1 MRPHGLRQVV
11 AVSAKPLGFDAHGC
25 GLADRAGIA
34 LSMLTLFRVLELD
47 GGSIS
52 IDGQDIA
59 HLGLSQLRKAI
70 AMLPQDPVRVHTL
83 SSNGSDL

>member
-1 MRPHGLRQVV
+1 
-11 AVSAKPLGFDAHGC
+11 
-25 GLADRAGIA
+25 
-34 LSMLTLFRVLELD
+34 MLTLFRVLELD

-70 AMLPQDPVRVHTL
+70 AMLPQDPVRAHAL
-83 SSNGSDL
+83 SSDTVCGL

>member
-1 MRPHGLRQVV
+1 
-11 AVSAKPLGFDAHGC
+11 
-25 GLADRAGIA
+25 
-34 LSMLTLFRVLELD
+34 MLTLFRVLELD

-70 AMLPQDPVRVHTL
+70 AMLPQDPVRAHAL
-83 SSNGSDL
+83 SSDGVCGL

>member
-1 MRPHGLRQVV
+1 
-11 AVSAKPLGFDAHGC
+11 
-25 GLADRAGIA
+25 
-34 LSMLTLFRVLELD
+34 MLTLFRVLELD

-70 AMLPQDPVRVHTL
+70 AMLPQDPVRAHAL

>member
-1 MRPHGLRQVV
+1 
-11 AVSAKPLGFDAHGC
+11 
-25 GLADRAGIA
+25 
-34 LSMLTLFRVLELD
+34 MLTLFRVLELD

-70 AMLPQDPVRVHTL
+70 AMLPQDPVRAHALSSDGVWSLKFGAGRRRCSRVLFARTSSKMVTL
-83 SSNGSDL
+83 SRFVRCPSR

>member
-1 MRPHGLRQVV
+1 
-11 AVSAKPLGFDAHGC
+11 
-25 GLADRAGIA
+25 
-34 LSMLTLFRVLELD
+34 MLTLFRVLELD

-70 AMLPQDPVRVHTL
+70 AMLPQDPVRARAL
-83 SSNGSDL
+83 SADGVWSL